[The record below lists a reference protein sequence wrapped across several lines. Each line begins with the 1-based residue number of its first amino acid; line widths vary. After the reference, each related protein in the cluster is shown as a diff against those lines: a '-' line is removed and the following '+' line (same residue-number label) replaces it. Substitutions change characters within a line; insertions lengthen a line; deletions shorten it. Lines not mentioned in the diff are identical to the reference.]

1 MESANPWLPRVVISK
16 TTFIE
21 HEVAS
26 EEIGRLRAAMG
37 IGEGGLY
44 QAGIFQDL
52 STKSSFPLSSR
63 GFL

>member
-1 MESANPWLPRVVISK
+1 MESADPQLPRVVISK

-37 IGEGGLY
+37 IGEGWFY
-44 QAGIFQDL
+44 QGRILQGL
-52 STKSSFPLSSR
+52 STKSSFPLSTR

>member
-1 MESANPWLPRVVISK
+1 VESADPQLPRVVISK
-16 TTFIE
+16 TTFME

-44 QAGIFQDL
+44 QGGIFQDL

>member
-1 MESANPWLPRVVISK
+1 MQTLDSVMPRVVISK